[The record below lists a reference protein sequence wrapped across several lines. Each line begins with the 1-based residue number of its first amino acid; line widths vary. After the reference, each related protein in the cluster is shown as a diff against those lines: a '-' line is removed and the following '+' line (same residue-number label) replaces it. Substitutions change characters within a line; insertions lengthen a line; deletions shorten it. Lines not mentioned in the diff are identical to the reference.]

1 MLLRGGE
8 EVLLASANGMAIRFR
23 EADVR
28 RMGRTARGVRG
39 IRLRKGDEVVGMVVK
54 REGATLLTLCER
66 GYGKRTPVRDYR
78 LQTRGGLGVKNIQTT
93 KRNGRVVSVT
103 AVRETDDIVL
113 ITAKG
118 MIIRTRV
125 GEISVIGRNTQGV
138 KVMNIKAGDRLF
150 AGTVVAAESGSD
162 DQP

>member
-1 MLLRGGE
+1 MVMGHLRGDRSKCE
-8 EVLLASANGMAIRFR
+8 SDDARARERLAWS
-23 EADVR
+23 
-28 RMGRTARGVRG
+28 
-39 IRLRKGDEVVGMVVK
+39 RK
-54 REGATLLTLCER
+54 
-66 GYGKRTPVRDYR
+66 
-78 LQTRGGLGVKNIQTT
+78 
-93 KRNGRVVSVT
+93 GRVVSVT

-138 KVMNIKAGDRLF
+138 KVMNLKAGDRLF